1 MSNVSQSENENIDEC
16 PVCFT
21 PLDESVIVVLLC
33 KHKFCINCI
42 LRLNDNKKCPLCR
55 WNFEKHINY
64 PSIKFKLRVY
74 EEMDR

>member
-1 MSNVSQSENENIDEC
+1 MFNVSQLEDVNEC

-21 PLDESVIVVLLC
+21 GLDKSVMVVLLC

-42 LRLNDNKKCPLCR
+42 LRLNEKKCPLCR
-55 WNFEKHINY
+55 LDFEEHINY
-64 PSIKFKLRVY
+64 PVIKFKLKVY